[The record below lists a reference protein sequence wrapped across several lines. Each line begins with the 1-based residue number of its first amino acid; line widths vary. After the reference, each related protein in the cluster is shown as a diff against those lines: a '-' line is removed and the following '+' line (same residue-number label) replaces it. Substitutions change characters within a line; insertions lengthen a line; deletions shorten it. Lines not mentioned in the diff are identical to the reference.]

1 VVASNDS
8 RQLVAVDP
16 NRASPH
22 QIGHITERYA
32 LLTIITLGEGVI
44 GTVTS
49 LVRWS
54 SPKVDAVLVAVAGTG
69 LTFGL
74 WWMYFTVPTIAGPIA
89 APAVNAAWRDR
100 LSPPQLLPSST
111 EPSTGGTLASRPLP
125 HRSADPSAHRSA
137 LAGALGKPVGRD

>member
-1 VVASNDS
+1 MA
-8 RQLVAVDP
+8 RT
-16 NRASPH
+16 PH
-22 QIGHITERYA
+22 PERYA
-32 LLTIITLGEGVI
+32 LLTIITRGEGVI

-54 SPKVDAVLVAVAGTG
+54 SPKVDAVFVAVAGIG

-111 EPSTGGTLASRPLP
+111 EPSTGGTLASPP
-125 HRSADPSAHRSA
+125 TPAP
-137 LAGALGKPVGRD
+137 